1 MPNFEDTEIAFANTS
16 NAKLRKAY
24 YIFQF
29 FQFNS
34 LVNMGGR
41 LAQWGLKWHLP
52 VGLFAKPTIFG
63 QFVGGVTLRE
73 TDSTVNRLGKSGVYG
88 ILDYAIEG
96 KTTERAFDDTLAHKL
111 EMLRYVKN
119 NPNVKMISAKVTGL
133 GKFSLLERVH
143 RGDVLL
149 QSEQKEYERL
159 RARLH
164 KVCAAALDASTGILF
179 DAEETWIQG
188 PLDSLIEEMMAHYN
202 KEKAIVYNTYQ
213 LYATS
218 RLGKLKEDYEKAQ
231 KEGYILGAKLVRG
244 AYMEKE
250 RERAAEMGY
259 PSPIHVDKDAVD
271 KDYNAGLDYCLD
283 RFDNGMAFCAA
294 THNEDSCRYLAEQIV
309 ARGLPKNHKYMF
321 FAQLYGMGDHITFNL
336 AKEGYT
342 AAKLIPFGP
351 VKEVIPYLVRRAQEN
366 SSVEGQTSRELNI
379 LTKEMKRRK
388 LL

>member
-1 MPNFEDTEIAFANTS
+1 
-16 NAKLRKAY
+16 
-24 YIFQF
+24 
-29 FQFNS
+29 
-34 LVNMGGR
+34 
-41 LAQWGLKWHLP
+41 
-52 VGLFAKPTIFG
+52 
-63 QFVGGVTLRE
+63 
-73 TDSTVNRLGKSGVYG
+73 
-88 ILDYAIEG
+88 
-96 KTTERAFDDTLAHKL
+96 
-111 EMLRYVKN
+111 
-119 NPNVKMISAKVTGL
+119 
-133 GKFSLLERVH
+133 
-143 RGDVLL
+143 
-149 QSEQKEYERL
+149 
-159 RARLH
+159 
-164 KVCAAALDASTGILF
+164 
-179 DAEETWIQG
+179 
-188 PLDSLIEEMMAHYN
+188 MMAHYN

>member
-1 MPNFEDTEIAFANTS
+1 MLNFEDTEKAFAHVS
-16 NAKLRKAY
+16 NAQLRKSY

-29 FQFNS
+29 FQFNT
-34 LVNMGGR
+34 LVDLGGR

-52 VGLFAKPTIFG
+52 VGLFAKPTIYG
-63 QFVGGVTLRE
+63 QFVGGVTLKE
-73 TDSTVNRLGKSGVYG
+73 TEKTVNRLAKSGVKG

-96 KTTERAFDDTLAHKL
+96 KTTERAFDETLKHKL
-111 EMLRYVKN
+111 EMLEYVKHN
-119 NPNVKMISAKVTGL
+119 DNVKVISVKVTGL

-149 QSEQKEYERL
+149 QSEQKEYEKL
-159 RARLH
+159 KARLH
-164 KVCAAALDASTGILF
+164 KLCAAAEEASTGIMF
-179 DAEETWIQG
+179 DAEETWIQD
-188 PLDSLIEEMMAHYN
+188 PLDALIEEMMAHYN

-213 LYATS
+213 LYAIS
-218 RLGKLKEDYEKAQ
+218 RLPKLKQDYERAQ
-231 KEGYILGAKLVRG
+231 REGYILGAKLVRG

-250 RERAAEMGY
+250 RERAAELGY
-259 PSPIHVDKDAVD
+259 PSPIHKDKEAVD
-271 KDYNAGLDYCLD
+271 KDYNLGLDFCLD
-283 RFDNGMAFCAA
+283 RFGKGIAFCAA
-294 THNEDSCRYLAEQIV
+294 THNEYSCKYLAEQIV
-309 ARGLPKNHKYMF
+309 ARGLPKDHKYMF
-321 FAQLYGMGDHITFNL
+321 FAQLYGMGEHITFNL

-366 SSVEGQTSRELNI
+366 SSVEGQTSRELSI

>member
-1 MPNFEDTEIAFANTS
+1 MPNFEDTEKAFAHVS
-16 NAKLRKAY
+16 NAQLRKSY

-29 FQFNS
+29 FQFNT
-34 LVNMGGR
+34 LVDLGGK

-52 VGLFAKPTIFG
+52 VGLFAKPTIYG
-63 QFVGGVTLRE
+63 QFVGGVTLKE
-73 TDSTVNRLGKSGVYG
+73 TERTVDRLAKSGVKG

-96 KTTERAFDDTLAHKL
+96 KTTERAFDDTLKHKL
-111 EMLRYVKN
+111 DMLEYVKHN
-119 NPNVKMISAKVTGL
+119 DNVKLISVKVTGL

-143 RGDVLL
+143 RGDTLL

-164 KVCAAALDASTGILF
+164 KLCAAAEAASTGILF

-188 PLDSLIEEMMAHYN
+188 PLDALIEEMMAHYN

-213 LYATS
+213 LYALS
-218 RLGKLKEDYEKAQ
+218 RLPKLKADYEKAQ
-231 KEGYILGAKLVRG
+231 QEGYILGAKLVRG

-250 RERAAEMGY
+250 RERAADMGY
-259 PSPIHVDKDAVD
+259 PSPIHKDKAAVD
-271 KDYNAGLDYCLD
+271 KDYNLGLDFCLD
-283 RFDNGMAFCAA
+283 RFGKSIAFCAA
-294 THNEDSCRYLAEQIV
+294 THNEYSCQYLAEQIV
-309 ARGLPKNHKYMF
+309 ARGLPKDHKYMF
-321 FAQLYGMGDHITFNL
+321 FAQLYGMGEHITFNL
-336 AKEGYT
+336 ANDGYT

-366 SSVEGQTSRELNI
+366 SSVEGQTSRELSI
-379 LTKEMKRRK
+379 ITKEMKRRK

>member
-1 MPNFEDTEIAFANTS
+1 MPNFEDTEIAFANTT
-16 NAKLRKAY
+16 NAKLRKSY

-29 FQFNS
+29 FQYNT
-34 LVNMGGR
+34 LVDWGGR

-63 QFVGGVTLRE
+63 QFVGGVTLKE
-73 TDSTVNRLGKSGVYG
+73 TERTVNRLSMGGVFG

-111 EMLRYVKN
+111 DTLEYIKHN
-119 NPNVKMISAKVTGL
+119 DNVKMISVKVTGM
-133 GKFSLLERVH
+133 GKFSVLERVH

-149 QSEQKEYERL
+149 QSEQKEYDRL
-159 RARLH
+159 KERLH
-164 KVCAAALDASTGILF
+164 KLCAAAEVASTGILF
-179 DAEETWIQG
+179 DAEETWIQK
-188 PLDSLIEEMMAHYN
+188 PLDDLLEEMMAHYN

-231 KEGYILGAKLVRG
+231 KGGYILGAKLVRG

-250 RERAAEMGY
+250 RERAEELGY
-259 PSPIHVDKDAVD
+259 PSPIHKDKDAVD
-271 KDYNAGLDYCLD
+271 KDFNEALDYCMD
-283 RFDNGMAFCAA
+283 RFGKGMAFCAA
-294 THNEDSCRYLAEQIV
+294 THNEYSCKYMADEIAR
-309 ARGLPKNHKYMF
+309 RGLPKDHKYMF

-336 AKEGYT
+336 ARAGYT
-342 AAKLIPFGP
+342 TAKLIPYGP

-366 SSVEGQTSRELNI
+366 SSVEGQTSRELSI
-379 LTKEMKRRK
+379 LTKEMKRRR

>member
-16 NAKLRKAY
+16 NAKLRKSY

-29 FQFNS
+29 FQHNM
-34 LVNMGGR
+34 LVDLGGR
-41 LAQWGLKWHLP
+41 LAKWGLKWGLP

-63 QFVGGVTLRE
+63 QFVGGVTLKE
-73 TDSTVNRLGKSGVYG
+73 TERTVNRLSMSGVFG

-111 EMLRYVKN
+111 ETLEYIKHN
-119 NPNVKMISAKVTGL
+119 NNVKMISVKVTGM
-133 GKFSLLERVH
+133 GKFSVLERVH

-149 QSEQKEYERL
+149 MSEQKEYDRL
-159 RARLH
+159 KERLH
-164 KVCAAALDASTGILF
+164 KLCAAAEEASTGILF
-179 DAEETWIQG
+179 DAEETWIQK
-188 PLDSLIEEMMAHYN
+188 PLDDLLEEMMTHYN

-250 RERAAEMGY
+250 RDRAEEMNY
-259 PSPIHVDKDAVD
+259 PSPIHKDKDAVD
-271 KDYNAGLDYCLD
+271 KDYNEALDYCLD
-283 RFDNGMAFCAA
+283 RFGNGIAFCAA
-294 THNEDSCRYLAEQIV
+294 THNEYSCKYMADEIEK
-309 ARGLPKNHKYMF
+309 RGLPKDHKYMF

-336 AKEGYT
+336 ARAGYT
-342 AAKLIPFGP
+342 TAKLIPYGP

-366 SSVEGQTSRELNI
+366 SSVEGQTGRELAI
-379 LTKEMKRRK
+379 LTTEMKRRG

>member
-1 MPNFEDTEIAFANTS
+1 MPNFEDTEAAFAYKS
-16 NAKLRKAY
+16 NGALRKSY

-29 FQFNS
+29 FQFNT
-34 LVNMGGR
+34 LVDWGGR
-41 LAQWGLKWHLP
+41 LAQLALKWHLP
-52 VGLFAKPTIFG
+52 VGMFAKPTIFG
-63 QFVGGVTLRE
+63 QFVGGITLRE
-73 TDSTVNRLGKSGVYG
+73 TERTVNRLAQSGVLG

-96 KTTERAFDDTLAHKL
+96 KSTERAFDDTLAHKL
-111 EMLRYVKN
+111 EMLKYIKDN
-119 NPNVKMISAKVTGL
+119 NNVKMISVKVTGM
-133 GKFSLLERVH
+133 GRFSLLERVH

-149 QSEQKEYERL
+149 LSEQKEYERL
-159 RARLH
+159 RQRLH
-164 KVCAAALDASTGILF
+164 KLCAAAEAASTGILF

-202 KEKAIVYNTYQ
+202 KDKAIVYNTFQ

-218 RLGKLKEDYEKAQ
+218 RLPYLMESYEKALQ
-231 KEGYILGAKLVRG
+231 GGYYLGAKLVRG

-250 RERAAEMGY
+250 RERAEEKGY
-259 PSPIHVDKDAVD
+259 PSPIHVDKAAVD
-271 KDYNAGLDYCLD
+271 KDYNAALDYCLE
-283 RFDNGMAFCAA
+283 RFGKQMAFCAA
-294 THNEDSCRYLAEQIV
+294 THNEYSCQYLAEQIE

-336 AKEGYT
+336 AKAGYT

-366 SSVEGQTSRELNI
+366 SSVEGQTNRELNI
-379 LTKEMKRRK
+379 ITKEMKRRG

>member
-16 NAKLRKAY
+16 NAKLRKSY

-29 FQFNS
+29 FQYNA
-34 LVNMGGR
+34 LVDLGGR
-41 LAQWGLKWHLP
+41 LAKWGLKWHLP
-52 VGLFAKPTIFG
+52 VGLVAKPTIFG
-63 QFVGGVTLRE
+63 QFVGGVTLQE
-73 TDSTVNRLGKSGVYG
+73 TEQTVNRLAKSGVFG

-111 EMLRYVKN
+111 ETLEYIKSN
-119 NPNVKMISAKVTGL
+119 NNVKMISVKVTGM
-133 GKFSLLERVH
+133 GKFSVLERVH
-143 RGDVLL
+143 RGDTLL
-149 QSEQKEYERL
+149 QSEQKEYDKL
-159 RARLH
+159 KARLH
-164 KVCAAALDASTGILF
+164 KLCAAAEKASTAILF

-231 KEGYILGAKLVRG
+231 QAGYILGAKLVRG

-250 RERAAEMGY
+250 RERAEEMGY
-259 PSPIHVDKDAVD
+259 PSPIHADKDAVD
-271 KDYNAGLDYCLD
+271 KDYNAALDYCLD
-283 RFDNGMAFCAA
+283 RFGKGMAFCAA
-294 THNEDSCRYLAEQIV
+294 THNEYSCQYMAEQIV
-309 ARGLPKNHKYMF
+309 ARNLPKNHKYMF

-336 AKEGYT
+336 SREGYT
-342 AAKLIPFGP
+342 TAKLIPYGP

-366 SSVEGQTSRELNI
+366 SSVEGQTGRELSI
-379 LTKEMKRRK
+379 LTQEMKRRK

>member
-1 MPNFEDTEIAFANTS
+1 MPNFEDTEIAFAHVS
-16 NAKLRKAY
+16 NAQLRKSY

-29 FQFNS
+29 FQFNT
-34 LVNMGGR
+34 LVDLGGK

-52 VGLFAKPTIFG
+52 VGLFAKPTIYG
-63 QFVGGVTLRE
+63 QFVGGVTLKE
-73 TDSTVNRLGKSGVYG
+73 TEKTVNRLAKSGVKG

-96 KTTERAFDDTLAHKL
+96 KTTERAFDDTLKHKL
-111 EMLRYVKN
+111 EMLEYVKHN
-119 NPNVKMISAKVTGL
+119 DNVKLISVKVTGL

-159 RARLH
+159 KARLH
-164 KVCAAALDASTGILF
+164 KLCAAAEEASTGILF
-179 DAEETWIQG
+179 DAEETWIQD
-188 PLDSLIEEMMAHYN
+188 PLDALIEEMMAHYN

-213 LYATS
+213 LYAVS
-218 RLGKLKEDYEKAQ
+218 RLPKLKEDYEKAQ

-259 PSPIHVDKDAVD
+259 PSPIHKDKDAVD
-271 KDYNAGLDYCLD
+271 KDYNLGLDFCLD
-283 RFDNGMAFCAA
+283 RFGKGIAFCAA
-294 THNEDSCRYLAEQIV
+294 THNEYSCKYLAEQIE

-321 FAQLYGMGDHITFNL
+321 FAQLFGMGEHITFNL

-366 SSVEGQTSRELNI
+366 SSVEGQTSRELSI